1 MTPRDGLRI
10 GDAERDVAMEALRE
24 HYAQGRLTREEL
36 DERLESALSA
46 RTGGDLAVVCA
57 DLPGLPGPRAPG
69 PEGFE
74 DTGSPWDRGWHAHA
88 WGVHHPG
95 FRPGSRFRHRAA
107 WSHHH
112 AGHRGGP
119 PFAPVMIL
127 LLVAGVAMA
136 GAGVLKFLL
145 LAWLAMAVLG
155 LLRHRRWHSRARA
168 RRFSPPGAF

>member
-1 MTPRDGLRI
+1 MTPRDDLRI

-24 HYAQGRLTREEL
+24 HYAKGRLTREEL
-36 DERLESALSA
+36 DERLELTLSA

-57 DLPGLPGPRAPG
+57 DLPGPPGPRDPG
-69 PEGFE
+69 PERFE
-74 DTGSPWDRGWHAHA
+74 DTGSPGGRGWHAHA

-95 FRPGSRFRHRAA
+95 FRPGPRFRHRAA
-107 WSHHH
+107 WSHHR

-119 PFAPVMIL
+119 LFAPAVIL

-145 LAWLAMAVLG
+145 LAWLAVAVLG

>member
-1 MTPRDGLRI
+1 MTPRDDLRI

-24 HYAQGRLTREEL
+24 HYAEGRLTREEL
-36 DERLESALSA
+36 DERLELTLSA

-57 DLPGLPGPRAPG
+57 DLPGLPGPRDPG
-69 PEGFE
+69 PERFE
-74 DTGSPWDRGWHAHA
+74 DTGNPGDRGWHAHA
-88 WGVHHPG
+88 WGVHRPG

-112 AGHRGGP
+112 PGRRGGP
-119 PFAPVMIL
+119 LFAPAVIL

-145 LAWLAMAVLG
+145 LAWLAVAVSG